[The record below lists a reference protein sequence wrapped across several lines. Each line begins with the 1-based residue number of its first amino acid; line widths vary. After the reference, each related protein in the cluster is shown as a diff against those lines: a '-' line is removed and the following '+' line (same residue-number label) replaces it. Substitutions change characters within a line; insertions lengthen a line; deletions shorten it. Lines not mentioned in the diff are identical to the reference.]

1 MSKKYT
7 LILVPET
14 HWDREWYAT
23 FQEFRIRL
31 VRLTDKLLTI
41 LDSDPN
47 YKSFTFDG
55 QTVVIEDYLEIR
67 PEQRERIKKHVETGR
82 LLIGPWYVLPDEFL
96 VSGEATVR
104 NLMLGHKIGEQFG
117 RTMKA
122 GYIPD
127 PFGHISQL
135 PQILA
140 GFGIPSV
147 YFTRGMGDEAD
158 RMHSEF
164 WWEAP
169 DGTRILAINQVNG
182 YCNAV
187 NLGVEYLDN
196 GSRIVNFET
205 ALRQV
210 QRQIETLSKKAS
222 TKYLLLNNGCDH
234 VEPQPE
240 LPQII
245 DYLNEHLDDAEVVHS
260 TYEDFAERVVN
271 EKPVLK
277 TFCGELHSGKFHPLL
292 LGVFSARMYIKQA
305 NERTQT
311 LLEKWTEPASAFAW
325 MNGGVYES
333 AFLWEA
339 WKLLIKNHPH
349 DSICGCSIDQ
359 VHREMIPR
367 FQQSQQIGEAL
378 AGESLRFIAEKV
390 DTRVKDGSG
399 FDTQSDLAR
408 HRQAVVVFNPHAWE
422 VTDTVKVRVEK
433 RLEPGEM
440 VPAYVVREAD
450 GTAVATHVTNDY
462 VLQQDRRRAHWS
474 ADVYFTGKDI
484 PPLGYKTY
492 YLEPG
497 EAEVTSPLRVGLG
510 YLENDFVRIN
520 VRSNGT
526 FDVFH
531 KQTRTTYHNLNLLED
546 TEDCGDEYN
555 YGWAYNS
562 RTITSEGVGGTLSI
576 VEKGPGIGTMRCD
589 LVLHLPES
597 LTEDR
602 TSRSERTVACPVI
615 VYVTLHADLPR
626 VDVVTVFENNARDHR
641 LRAHFPTGFVAD
653 YCYAE
658 GQFDVVKRP
667 LDIPSGEGW
676 MERPV
681 GQKPVQSFVAVD
693 GTDCGVAVINQ
704 GLPEYEVIKGEPC
717 VIAQTLLRCCGWLS
731 RDDFQARPYNAG
743 PTIPTPEAQCPGK
756 HVFRYA
762 VLPYQGTWKRA
773 LVWRQAHQHNAP
785 PRTIVTG
792 LHEGELPSELS
803 FASVA
808 PANLVVTAVKKAEKS
823 DALVVRVFNTTPDD
837 VEAVVTLSRKFK
849 SAALANLNEEPTG
862 PKLAVRG
869 GTVRFPMPGFRVQT
883 VLFKL

>member
-1 MSKKYT
+1 
-7 LILVPET
+7 L
-14 HWDREWYAT
+14 D
-23 FQEFRIRL
+23 
-31 VRLTDKLLTI
+31 I
-41 LDSDPN
+41 LDNDPE
-47 YKSFTFDG
+47 YSSFTFDG

-67 PEQRERIKKHVETGR
+67 PQERQRIKKHVESGR

-96 VSGEATVR
+96 VSGEANIR
-104 NLMLGHKIGEQFG
+104 NLMLGHKIGDEFG

-135 PQILA
+135 PQILT

-147 YFTRGMGDEAD
+147 YFSRGMGDEAD

-169 DGTRILAINQVNG
+169 DGSRILAINQVNG

-187 NLGVEYLDN
+187 NLGVEYLN
-196 GSRIVNFET
+196 GAPVLNFES
-205 ALRQV
+205 ALRHV
-210 QRQIETLSKKAS
+210 QRQIESLSRKAS

-245 DYLNEHLDDAEVVHS
+245 RYLNEHLTEAEVIHS
-260 TYEDFAERVVN
+260 TYEDFAERILA
-271 EKPVLK
+271 EKPALK
-277 TFCGELHSGKFHPLL
+277 SFCGELHSGKFHPLL
-292 LGVFSARMYIKQA
+292 VGVLSTRMYIKQA

-311 LLEKWTEPASAFAW
+311 LLEKWAEPASALAW
-325 MNGGVYES
+325 LTGGAYES
-333 AFLWEA
+333 QFLWEA

-359 VHREMIPR
+359 VHREMMPR
-367 FQQSQQIGEAL
+367 FQQSQQIGEVL
-378 AGESLRFIAEKV
+378 ANESLQFIAQNV
-390 DTRVKDGSG
+390 DTLANY
-399 FDTQSDLAR
+399 DTGASDRLVR
-408 HRQAVVVFNPHAWE
+408 DRQAVVVFNPHAWE

-440 VPAYVVREAD
+440 VPAYVIREAD
-450 GTAVATHVTNDY
+450 GSAVPTHVTNDY
-462 VLQQDRRRAHWS
+462 ILQQDRRRANWS
-474 ADVYFTGKDI
+474 ADVYFTGKNI

-492 YLEPG
+492 YIEPG
-497 EAEVTSPLRVGLG
+497 EAEVSSTLHVGLG
-510 YLENDFVRIN
+510 YLENDFVRLN

-526 FDVFH
+526 FDLFH

-562 RTITSEGVGGTLSI
+562 RTVTSEGVGGTLSI

-597 LTEDR
+597 LTDDR
-602 TSRSERTVACPVI
+602 MSRSERTVACPVI

-641 LRAHFPTGFVAD
+641 LRAHFPTGIVAD
-653 YCYAE
+653 CCFAE
-658 GQFDVVKRP
+658 GQFDVVTRR
-667 LDIPSGEGW
+667 LDIPPGEGW

-681 GQKPVQSFVAVD
+681 GQNPVQSFVAVD
-693 GTDCGVAVINQ
+693 GTDCGVAIINQ

-743 PTIPTPEAQCPGK
+743 PTIPTPDAQCLGK

-762 VLPYQGTWKRA
+762 VLPYQGTWKRS
-773 LVWRQAHQHNAP
+773 LVWRLAHQHNAP
-785 PRTIVTG
+785 PRAIVTG
-792 LHEGELPSELS
+792 LHKGNLPPEHS
-803 FASVA
+803 FVSVV
-808 PANLVVTAVKKAEKS
+808 PANLVVTALKKAEKAN
-823 DALVVRVFNTTPDD
+823 ALVVRVFNTTPDA
-837 VEAVVTLSRKFK
+837 VEAAVTLNRKFR
-849 SAALANLNEEPTG
+849 SATLANLNEEPAG
-862 PKLAVRG
+862 AKLAAQG
-869 GTVRFPMPGFRVQT
+869 NTVRFPMPGFRIQT
-883 VLFKL
+883 VLFNL

>member
-1 MSKKYT
+1 MSKKHT

-23 FQEFRIRL
+23 FQQFRIRL
-31 VRLTDKLLTI
+31 VKLTDKLLAI
-41 LDSDPN
+41 LDKDPE

-67 PEQRERIKKHVETGR
+67 PQERDRIRKQVENGR
-82 LLIGPWYVLPDEFL
+82 LLIGPWYILPDEFL
-96 VSGEATVR
+96 VSGEATIR
-104 NLMLGHKIGEQFG
+104 NLMLGHKIGDEFG

-158 RMHSEF
+158 KMHSEF

-182 YCNAV
+182 YCNAC
-187 NLGVEYLDN
+187 NLGVEHVP
-196 GSRIVNFET
+196 GKGEVVNFDA
-205 ALRQV
+205 ALQHVRG
-210 QRQIETLSKKAS
+210 QIETLSKKAS
-222 TKYLLLNNGCDH
+222 TRYLLLNNGCDH
-234 VEPQPE
+234 IEPQPE

-245 DYLNEHLDDAEVVHS
+245 KYLNEHLEDAEVIHS
-260 TYEDFAERVVN
+260 TYEDLAHRLLA
-271 EKPVLK
+271 EKPALK
-277 TFCGELHSGKFHPLL
+277 RFAGELHSGKFHPLL
-292 LGVFSARMYIKQA
+292 LGVFSARMYIKQI

-311 LLEKWTEPASAFAW
+311 LLEKWAEPACAFAW
-325 MNGGVYES
+325 MNGGTYD
-333 AFLWEA
+333 AQFLWEA

-359 VHREMIPR
+359 VHREMMPR
-367 FQQSQQIGEAL
+367 FQQSQQIGESL
-378 AGESLRFIAEKV
+378 ADDSLRFIAGKV
-390 DTRVKDGSG
+390 DTTVKDAGKE
-399 FDTQSDLAR
+399 T
-408 HRQAVVVFNPHAWE
+408 QAVVVFNPHAWE
-422 VTDTVKVRVEK
+422 VTDSVTVRVER
-433 RLEPGEM
+433 RLEAGEM
-440 VPAYVVREAD
+440 APSYIARDASGAGVP
-450 GTAVATHVTNDY
+450 THVANDY
-462 VLQQDRRRAHWS
+462 ILQSDRRRATWS
-474 ADVYFTGKDI
+474 ADVHFTGKDI
-484 PPLGYKTY
+484 PSLGYKTY

-497 EAEVTSPLRVGLG
+497 EADVASPLVVGLG
-510 YLENDFVRIN
+510 YLENEFVKLT

-526 FDVFH
+526 FDLFH

-562 RTITSEGVGGTLSI
+562 RTVTSEGAGGTLSI
-576 VEKGPGIGTMRCD
+576 AEKGPGIGTMRCD
-589 LVLHLPES
+589 LTLRLPES
-597 LTEDR
+597 LTDDR
-602 TSRSERTVACPVI
+602 MSRTEKTVDCPVV
-615 VYVTLHADLPR
+615 VYVRLHADLPR
-626 VDVVTVFENNARDHR
+626 VDVVTVFTNNARDHR

-653 YCYAE
+653 HCYAE
-658 GQFDVVKRP
+658 GQFDVLRRP
-667 LDIPSGEGW
+667 LDMPPGDGW

-693 GTDCGVAVINQ
+693 GTDCGIAIMNQ
-704 GLPEYEVIKGEPC
+704 GLPEYEVMKGEPC

-731 RDDFQARPYNAG
+731 RDDFQARPFNAG
-743 PTIPTPEAQCPGK
+743 PTIPTPEAQCLGK

-762 VLPYQGTWKRA
+762 VVPYQGTWKRS

-785 PRTIVTG
+785 PRAVPTG
-792 LHEGELPSELS
+792 IHKGSLPAEQS
-803 FASVA
+803 FVSVS

-823 DALVVRVFNTTPDD
+823 NALVVRVLNTTPDE
-837 VEAVVTLSRKFK
+837 VAAEVRLNRKLK
-849 SAALANLNEEPTG
+849 SAALANLNEEPAG
-862 PKLAVRG
+862 SKLAVQG
-869 GTVRFPMPGFRVQT
+869 NTVKFPMPGFRVQT
-883 VLFKL
+883 ILFRL